1 MQGLCKENISISL
14 KILCSMALYNEVP
27 KFSKCPKCGKPAK
40 IKFVP
45 KEISDK
51 TVISV
56 KIYECEYCG
65 YKGERF

>member
-1 MQGLCKENISISL
+1 
-14 KILCSMALYNEVP
+14 MALYDEVP
-27 KFSKCPKCGKPAK
+27 KFSKCPKCGKQAK

-56 KIYECEYCG
+56 KVYECEYCG